1 MADQMVMRVQEW
13 LNTTYGSVA
22 GWENVV
28 EDGYTG
34 NGTVAGLIRALQIE
48 LNTTPDG
55 ILGNGTV
62 NLFNNRFTNG
72 LSIQIGNNSEN
83 TNIIYILQGG
93 FFCRGIHPGEF
104 SGVFVNSTEEAVKQ
118 LQQQIGL
125 SNQDGIVTGK
135 LMRAIL
141 TTDAFTLINN
151 GDENIRTIQQ
161 SLNQKYGSNL
171 TKYVPTNGLYDR
183 QTNIALISAIQIE
196 NNLAVDGLW
205 GDDTYNSCPLLT
217 VGSSNRNMIY
227 ILQYLL
233 YCNGFDPNGFDGGY
247 GNGVKNAVKSFQS
260 FCALDSD
267 GICGK
272 QTWASLAV
280 SYGDKNRSTYV
291 CDTRFEITHDRA
303 QILKNNG
310 YTTVGRYLTGG
321 DFKELRDNELE
332 LILSEGLKM
341 FPIFQENG
349 RSSSDFNSDKGRE
362 NARSAITAA
371 KAKGI
376 PKNTII
382 YFAVDYDALDYEV
395 TDYIIPY
402 FYGIKEVFQS
412 NINTLNYRIGV
423 YGARNVCSRVSNSGY
438 AISSFISDMSSG
450 FSGNLGYTL
459 PTNWNYDQ
467 INNIVL
473 TDPVYGSLEIDK
485 VVCSEKFNSVNSKN
499 SNAEVYK
506 KLKEIYDY
514 ALQRKDSIIEANNS
528 VLDFLRGSTYRGV
541 VGWDELCG
549 TPDYTFINE
558 IEQKFPE
565 YTSQSFE
572 VDCGNIT
579 IKLDHLAVVAQ
590 AYLSLFGNIEEF
602 REYGGWAG
610 DLAQLGAVLQQKY
623 GNNQVGLDYE
633 DIALLVGCTEI
644 DALRY
649 GFSNAGDTKFPL
661 MDLYQDLDGAVIG
674 KRIHNESLLEVFD
687 DYYLGEKYNRRA
699 NLFYD
704 ALNKDGYEGNTK
716 YDTLLN
722 LARIYSYN
730 PYAISEAFG
739 MLFGS
744 FEEEVW
750 GECLAQGFATKV
762 SSMINMENS

>member
-1 MADQMVMRVQEW
+1 MVDQMVMRVQEW

-22 GWENVV
+22 GWENVI

-34 NGTVAGLIRALQIE
+34 NGTVAGLIRGLQIE

-72 LSIQIGNNSEN
+72 LSIQTGNNNEN

-104 SGVFVNSTEEAVKQ
+104 SGVLGNSTEEAVKQ

-135 LMRAIL
+135 LMRAVL
-141 TTDAFTLINN
+141 TTDAFTLVNN
-151 GDENIRTIQQ
+151 GDENIRIIQQ
-161 SLNQKYGSNL
+161 SLNQKYGSDL
-171 TKYVPTNGLYDR
+171 ARYVPTNGFYDR

-233 YCNGFDPNGFDGGY
+233 YCNGFNPNGFDGGY

-260 FCALDSD
+260 FCALDAD

-349 RSSSDFNSDKGRE
+349 RSSSDFNSAKGRE
-362 NARSAITAA
+362 NARSAIAAA

-412 NINTLNYRIGV
+412 NINTLNYRIGI
-423 YGARNVCSRVSNSGY
+423 YGARNVCARVSNRGY
-438 AISSFISDMSSG
+438 AISSFVSDMSSG
-450 FSGNLGYTL
+450 FSGNLGYVL
-459 PTNWNYDQ
+459 PSNWNYDQ

-473 TDPVYGSLEIDK
+473 TDSTYGSLEIDK
-485 VVCSEKFNSVNSKN
+485 VVCSERYESVNVINKN
-499 SNAEVYK
+499 KETYN
-506 KLKEIYDY
+506 KLKKIYEY
-514 ALQRKDSIIEANNS
+514 ALEQKSSIRNANSS
-528 VLDFLRGSTYRGV
+528 VLDYLRGSNYRGL
-541 VGWDELCG
+541 GWDQVCG
-549 TPDYTFINE
+549 SPDTQFIQE
-558 IEQKFPE
+558 IEQRFPE
-565 YTSQSFE
+565 YTPESFV
-572 VDCGNIT
+572 VDCGDVTFNL
-579 IKLDHLAVVAQ
+579 KHLAVVAE
-590 AYLSLFGNIEEF
+590 AYISLLGNIEEV

-610 DLAQLGAVLQQKY
+610 DLAQIGAVLQTKY
-623 GNNQVGLDYE
+623 DNNSVGLDYE
-633 DIALLVGCTEI
+633 DISILIGCT
-644 DALRY
+644 DLNALQY
-649 GFSNAGDTKFPL
+649 GFSSAEITGFCL
-661 MDLYQDLDGAVIG
+661 IDLYQDMDGAVIG
-674 KRIHNESLLEVFD
+674 KRLFNESLLDIFD
-687 DYYLGEKYNRRA
+687 DYYFGEKYLRRA
-699 NLFYD
+699 NLFYE
-704 ALNKDGYEGNTK
+704 ALNKSGYEGNTK

-722 LARIYSYN
+722 LARIYSNN
-730 PYAISEAFG
+730 PYGFAQIFG
-739 MLFGS
+739 SMFGS
-744 FEEEVW
+744 FNEVAW

-762 SSMINMENS
+762 NSMINNEVS